1 MPTFIHFLVILLLLL
16 PSVSSISYFWF
27 KIHKQY
33 LRPKQNRKAILPFR
47 WIFDLSPI
55 GMSTSG
61 SETALVCG
69 SKAAS
74 ALLLR
79 WFTAG
84 SSLWVMVR
92 CAGPLC
98 RLRDLNSADL
108 WMFGSKIASGW
119 DRESPLV
126 YVVSLRKQT
135 AVSVILYCGGTVVI
149 DLTVVL
155 EIGLK
160 DGVRF
165 RWWLL
170 VCVDDDVRSYVRV
183 SDCSWTAFVIDS
195 CVPGVCYSFVP
206 ISVFGVW
213 NRDGVL
219 SWRLGDWCIGLVL
232 GWIETEFMLWWWV

>member
-61 SETALVCG
+61 SETDLVCG

-79 WFTAG
+79 WFTTG

-170 VCVDDDVRSYVRV
+170 VCVKTVVDWNCASFLIDKKNCCWRSMVIMMNFACVFLAFCEFWVV
-183 SDCSWTAFVIDS
+183 SAC
-195 CVPGVCYSFVP
+195 CVCVQVYE
-206 ISVFGVW
+206 
-213 NRDGVL
+213 L
-219 SWRLGDWCIGLVL
+219 
-232 GWIETEFMLWWWV
+232 